1 MPRGLPMVGAL
12 VKSTLKKIHIVVAYK
27 CDADGE
33 WIKFGGEGI
42 DQWNSLRD
50 FEIISLREK
59 S

>member
-27 CDADGE
+27 CDTDGE
-33 WIKFGGEGI
+33 WIKFGGESI
-42 DQWNSLRD
+42 DQWSPLAD
-50 FEIISLREK
+50 FEIISLREE

>member
-1 MPRGLPMVGAL
+1 MVGAL

-33 WIKFGGEGI
+33 WIKFGGESI
-42 DQWNSLRD
+42 DQWSPLAD
-50 FEIISLREK
+50 FEIISLREE

>member
-12 VKSTLKKIHIVVAYK
+12 VRSTVKKIHIVVAYK

-33 WIKFGGEGI
+33 WIKFGGEGT
-42 DQWNSLRD
+42 DQWSRLKD
-50 FEIISLREK
+50 FEIISLREE